1 MGILHINSNNPSQ
14 LSQWLCCRTASIVV
28 VIITVIISNSYNS
41 KKYSLPPR
49 CKDSQ
54 ANWNTNILVAALLL
68 PLLTPS
74 VKAIWTSSN
83 WRTPLTLEC
92 YRHRRLNT
100 LTAWF
105 STHTSCNNTKQI
117 SPLIASLWY
126 KNQQLLDCTGWW
138 DGTASVVDRRPSEAD
153 IPKETGRR
161 PLKIHTHTHTHLGF
175 VLTQNTHM
183 QQPLC
188 VYRLSVWPPE
198 ALVCGDW
205 VIGYLPTPNNNKQQ
219 HLYADSDSM
228 QVSN

>member
-1 MGILHINSNNPSQ
+1 LIDSGKKRALETIQIKNPNKVGILHINSNDPSQ

-105 STHTSCNNTKQI
+105 STHTSCNHTKQI
-117 SPLIASLWY
+117 SPLIASQYDIKTSSFWTVRVGEMGRPVLWTGGQVRPTY
-126 KNQQLLDCTGWW
+126 QKKLDKGHSKYTHTSRLC
-138 DGTASVVDRRPSEAD
+138 
-153 IPKETGRR
+153 IET
-161 PLKIHTHTHTHLGF
+161 KHTHAAAIVCLQ
-175 VLTQNTHM
+175 VE
-183 QQPLC
+183 
-188 VYRLSVWPPE
+188 RLASW
-198 ALVCGDW
+198 
-205 VIGYLPTPNNNKQQ
+205 
-219 HLYADSDSM
+219 
-228 QVSN
+228 